1 MDGDMGETGPIS
13 DITESQFGLGWLI
26 LEEIDEF

>member
-1 MDGDMGETGPIS
+1 MDRDMREIGPIS

-26 LEEIDEF
+26 PEEIDEF